1 MWTIFLEITQSLGII
16 PEISAKGFT
25 MASYT
30 ANDMRVGWAISHNGR
45 RYTVTSITK
54 VKPGKGGAFVQADLR
69 DIDSGNK
76 GGDRWRSEDRVE
88 KLMVEDL
95 ECQFLYTDGTDCF
108 FMNLSDYEQFTMPND
123 SLGESVKFLAPE
135 MHVMA
140 NFVEGHPISV
150 TLPKTIIATVAE
162 TEPAL
167 KGQTAAGGGKPAIL
181 DNGVRVQVP
190 VFVETGEKIVVNT
203 ESLEYVERAK

>member
-1 MWTIFLEITQSLGII
+1 MYKLAVLKEV
-16 PEISAKGFT
+16 K

-76 GGDRWRSEDRVE
+76 GGDRWRAEDKVE
-88 KLMVEDL
+88 KLLVEDI
-95 ECQFLYTDGTDCF
+95 ECQYLYSDGTDSY
-108 FMNLSDYEQFTMPND
+108 FMNMSDYEQFTMVDD
-123 SLGESVKFLAPE
+123 SLGEQIKFLKPE
-135 MHVMA
+135 MMVKA
-140 NFVEGHPISV
+140 NFVEGQPISI
-150 TLPKTIIATVAE
+150 TLPKTVTAIVEE

-167 KGQTAAGGGKPAIL
+167 KGQTVSGSGGKPAVL

-190 VFVETGEKIVVNT
+190 VFIEQGEKIVVNT
-203 ESLEYVERAK
+203 ETLEYVERAK